1 VQNYFTN
8 RGTLNDIERSFREFK
23 RAEMR
28 TKFLGQYSQFIEAFR
43 REKFQTLED
52 LVSPTLF
59 KVGIE

>member
-1 VQNYFTN
+1 
-8 RGTLNDIERSFREFK
+8 
-23 RAEMR
+23 MR
-28 TKFLGQYSQFIEAFR
+28 TKFLGQYSQFVEAFR